1 MTDEN
6 ARIDLTSAQRGIWY
20 AQKIEPDNPTFQIGL
35 YVDIRGPL
43 DVDRMRKAVATTV
56 AEADSLNVVF
66 GEDEKGPFQQL
77 GPARSHLLVRD
88 LRTESSEDPEASAHA
103 LMQEDLET
111 VHDVD
116 EGDLL
121 RSQLFHIGPDHWIF
135 YQRAHHL
142 LVDGYSAVLVLRRES
157 QVYRELADQGT
168 ASDSPF
174 GNLDDLVAEEA
185 RYRSSQRFTT
195 DAEFW
200 KQVRSESETATG
212 LADRPASPARRLV
225 TCNADIPQELSSRL
239 AGSRSAPTLILSA
252 AAAYLHRMTG
262 RESISVGLP
271 VTARRSALSK
281 SVPSMMSKILPV
293 QVQAAPGMTSADLVA
308 DAGATLRETLTHQ
321 RFQYQELST
330 DSDYIGPSVNIFP
343 HVDDIDFGMSTA
355 SLHLLSTGPVDDL
368 SIIVHGIGADPS
380 SDGGSRPAIV
390 RFEANAEL
398 YDQHSLAEHL
408 RQFLSVLRQFDPSE
422 DQHLSGLALIDAGES
437 DELIA
442 GGQGPAQSLPRHTV
456 VEEFSRHARKS
467 PFATAVVAEDGHISF
482 CELDRRSTELA
493 NRLRDCG
500 AGPGT
505 RIAARLGRST
515 TLPIAVLGILRTG
528 AAYVPLDPDYPADR
542 LEAMIA
548 DSAPVLVINSSA
560 ASGPAG
566 ETSVSTDRPVIDIDA
581 EPQSTAPTT
590 ESTQTGSA
598 QAGSQ
603 QTGSTP
609 APDDLAYVIFT
620 SGSTGRPKGIG
631 VEHRSLLNLFHSHK
645 ETIFD
650 PAAQRLGRRLR
661 VAHTA
666 GISFDASWDPLLW
679 LFAGHELHLID
690 SITRRDPETLTDYF
704 AAHGIDSIETTPSF
718 VKALLAHGTFS
729 GTEHPSVVAL
739 GGEAVERGLWDQLA
753 ALPEVD
759 SFNLYGPAE
768 TTVDSLTAP
777 IVAGASPDL
786 GGSVANTRHYVLDS
800 RLAPVPAQARGE
812 LYIAGLNLARGY
824 VGRPATTSERFIA
837 DPFADDGSR
846 MYRTGDI
853 VRRPLAG
860 GIEFLG
866 RADEQIKLRGYR
878 VELSEVELAL
888 QSEGRIRSAAVIL
901 GQNQAGYSQ
910 LLGYITAD
918 EQIDTA
924 EVRRR
929 MKTRVPDYMVPSFI
943 TQIERIPLTV
953 NGKLDRAA
961 LPEPQSAQSESAAP
975 RTVQEQAV
983 AEAFAQVLGVETV
996 GIDDDFFELGGHSLL
1011 ATQLVASLRERF
1023 ASPPALSEIFHHPTV
1038 RELSAGLDLDD
1049 TAQEPA
1055 DELVAADRPAT
1066 IPLSYAQSRL
1076 WFLNQFDPASAAYNI
1091 PLTLRIRGDLD
1102 THALRA
1108 AINDVVA
1115 RHESLRTV
1123 FPWTEGQPE
1132 QVVRAADDV
1141 QIALPLVEISEDL
1154 VDHTVDAEATRG
1166 FDVSSQL
1173 PIRCLL
1179 IRLGT
1184 EDHLLLLTLH
1194 HIAADGWSL
1203 RPLAGDLSAA
1213 YLARARGTT
1222 PAIPELPVQ
1231 YADYALWQRR
1241 TLGSE
1246 DNPDSEIADQLAYWK
1261 DALTG
1266 APVEL
1271 GLPVDRPRS
1280 AQNTDRV
1287 SRRVPVDIDAETHA
1301 GLRRLSGER
1310 NASLFMVLQA
1320 AFAVLLSRLG
1330 AGNDIPIGTPVAG
1343 RTETKLD
1350 DLIGFFVNTIVLR
1363 TDTSGNPSLVDVV
1376 DRVRAS
1382 NLSAY
1387 ANQDAPFERVVDEL
1401 APPRSDQLHPLFQ
1414 VMLTLQNTAPAALDM
1429 GDLDVEPAP
1438 GPEVSEAK
1446 FDLLLDLAERENDGA
1461 SRPVG
1466 ETMPT
1471 VDEAAGIT
1479 GSLEFDSALFDESTA
1494 EAIAA
1499 RFVRVIDQFAADPH
1513 TPLRELE
1520 VLRPDELAE
1529 IRTQGQGRAAVA
1541 PESTVLDVLDSTI
1554 RRHPDRR
1561 ALIADDGELTFAGL
1575 GARIDQIA
1583 HVLASRGITAGDT
1596 VAIALPRS
1604 ADAVAAPLAV
1614 LSIGAVAVP
1623 IDLSYPGERIRLI
1636 LTASAPAAVITDEAE
1651 LPVRP
1656 GTAIGTA
1663 ELHTAEVGRRAD
1675 DTADHGRRWADR
1687 PVPSDR
1693 AYEMY
1698 TSGSTGTPKGV
1709 AVPHSALLN
1718 LLAHHRETIFAEA
1731 GLDVGPVQAAHTA
1744 GLGFDAAWDPVLWLV
1759 AGASLHIVGDEIRRD
1774 AEALVRFC
1782 REHEIRALETTPSFV
1797 RQLIISG
1804 LFDDETEEDRV
1815 PLSLALGGEAVP
1827 EDLWQELA
1835 ANPKVRAHNFYGP
1848 TEFTIDSVT
1857 AAVAGD
1863 RPTIGHPIRNVRTMV
1878 LDQNL
1883 REVPHGVVGDLYLAG
1898 AGIASGYVNRPKET
1912 AARFVAD
1919 PLEPGARMYRTGDL
1933 VRRHPDGS
1941 LDFVSRDDDQI
1952 KLRGYRVELGDVEN
1966 ALATGS
1972 GVTQAA
1978 AIVENLTNPESARLI
1993 GYYTGDADEAA
2004 LRDHL
2009 AAQLP
2014 APMVPHILI
2023 GLDSIPLTSHGKL
2036 DRSRLPAPTASGTTD
2051 SRAARSADEH
2061 TMCRVFSSVLGA
2073 DEIGLDDDFFDLG
2086 GHSLLA
2092 VSLIGRIRT
2101 AFDTELPLR
2110 AIFDSP
2116 TPAAM
2121 LNRLE
2126 SRGRTEPAPA
2136 EEPARTAESADGAP
2150 HMSLTAWSRSHG
2162 QTRPQLIPLSYGQ
2175 ARLHFLNQLDTDASD
2190 YTISLAVRF
2199 SGDLDADS
2207 LGQALTDVIAR
2218 HEILRTVYPSVDGSP
2233 VQQILPPDAGEGLM
2247 ARRTTTSGTQT
2258 AERMRD
2264 EAAVGFDLSRDL
2276 PIRASLFTEGDEWVL
2291 HLVMHHIATD
2301 GASLRPL
2308 TQDLSTAYAALR
2320 GSAHPM
2326 QRTLEVQYA
2335 EYALWQRHV
2344 LEDEQAPAAEAP
2356 LLERKVRAWHDRL
2369 EGIPTDITL
2378 PADRPRPT
2386 TARQSGRHHH
2396 FSLDA
2401 RTSARLAAVAA
2412 ENGASLFMALHS
2424 MLAGYLSRLGAGE
2437 DIVIGSPSAGRS
2449 DPALE
2454 DMVGLFVNTIPIRT
2468 DTSAGPG
2475 LRELL
2480 ARTRAAVIE
2489 AVELDDVPFERLVES
2504 VNPPRELGRHPLF
2517 QVMLSLEES
2526 AAPKLELPGVT
2537 TSIEPEVETGDAK
2550 FDLSFTFRRSDAEA
2564 GLAVVLDFNSSM
2576 FDAETIAGICRRFS
2590 RFVDEAVQDPER
2602 PLDDIALLDPVETRT
2617 AIDSLT
2623 GPEPAD
2629 TPPPV
2634 LDVFAATAARMP
2646 DAMAVRSDQTSLSY
2660 RELDAASSELAHK
2673 LIDRGARAGETVSV
2687 RLSRGPGVIVA
2698 TLAVLKSGAAFNPI
2712 DIDYPR
2718 GRTTAILTDAEPLIV
2733 ITQPGGA
2740 SELAPLLADA
2750 GITPSI
2756 VEISP
2761 ADGSDRTSPAPRG
2774 TPIPRGTAA
2783 TTTAMPPMPHRDSAA
2798 YVTFTSGSTGR
2809 PKGVEVGHSALA
2821 NLLASHR
2828 TRLLP
2833 TPSDEADRIPVA
2845 HTTGIGFDAAW
2856 DPLLWMV
2863 VGHPLHIASETVQR
2877 DPQQLAADL
2886 RGLGIGFW
2894 ETTPSYLRLLTTEP
2908 EFERMLTEAAEEDS
2922 PIILALGGEAIDP
2935 DLWQWL
2941 RDHPGIIA
2949 HNLYGPTETTVD
2961 AFAAPVG
2968 ASPTPVL
2975 GAPLER
2981 MRGYVLDERLHHV
2994 PSGTVGE
3001 LYLAGEQLAHG
3012 YRGRAGLSAERF
3024 VADPHGGSGE
3034 RMYRTGDLVVRHKG
3048 GELVFIGRSDDQIQL
3063 RGYRVE
3069 LGEVE
3074 RALRQAP
3081 GVRDAVVRP
3090 FGTDPATMQLVG
3102 YIVAGAGARTETD
3115 AELAEDATGTS
3126 SRDLLA
3132 DEARDHVRS
3141 VVPSYMAPS
3150 HLVVIDEIPLTAH
3163 GKIDEAALPDP
3174 STAAVGS
3181 RLMPRT
3187 PQEETVAAIFARVL
3201 SLPRVGIDESFFEL
3215 GGHSFLARPLIA
3227 AVNEAF
3233 GADLSVQALFR
3244 SPTVEQLV
3252 REVGRGGADSIA
3264 DSLHRLL
3271 PLRRAGPKPPLFAV
3285 HPATGI
3291 SWGFAAMLHGLDPDR
3306 PLIGLQMPGL
3316 SPGDPAEMTARTLT
3330 ELADDYIDHLQTV
3343 QPSGPYHLIGWS
3355 LGGVLAHRLATR
3367 LQEQGESVAFLG
3379 ILDAFPTGQERN
3391 ADVGEG
3397 SELWA
3402 NYLGAN
3408 HPAITETTEGLD
3420 DERALE
3426 ILRAHGDPLGNVA
3439 PTTIAAMT
3447 RGFFTLARLIREAP
3461 VETFDGELVL
3471 FTATR
3476 DVPSGTPCPDSWRR
3490 FVTGDIHVTEVDAR
3504 HSDML
3509 SAEALEEILPVLSI
3523 HLDEAAE
3530 SQMSSI
3536 HSWNQTPPSNTTR
3549 S

>member
-1 MTDEN
+1 MTDETF
-6 ARIDLTSAQRGIWY
+6 RIDLTSAQRGIWY

-43 DVDRMRKAVATTV
+43 DVDRMREAVATAV

-66 GEDEKGPFQQL
+66 GEDERGPFQEH
-77 GPARSHLLVRD
+77 GPARSHLVVRD
-88 LRTESSEDPEASAHA
+88 LQSEGAEDPEASALE

-111 VHDVD
+111 AHDVD

-121 RSQLFHIGPDHWIF
+121 RSQLFRLGPDHWIF

-157 QVYRELADQGT
+157 QIYRELTEQGT
-168 ASDSPF
+168 GQETELSASPF
-174 GNLDDLVAEEA
+174 GSLDDLVAEESD
-185 RYRSSQRFTT
+185 YRFSQRFTT

-200 KQVRSESETATG
+200 RQLSSESDAATG
-212 LADRPASPARRLV
+212 LATRPASPARRLV

-271 VTARRSALSK
+271 VTARRSSLAK

-293 QVQAAPGMTSADLVA
+293 QLRAAPEMTTADLVA
-308 DAGATLRETLTHQ
+308 DAGATLRETLIHQ

-330 DSDYIGPSVNIFP
+330 DSDYLGPSVNIFP
-343 HVDDIDFGMSTA
+343 HVDDIDFGMSSA

-368 SIIVHGIGADPS
+368 SIIIHGIGADPN

-398 YDQHSLAEHL
+398 YDRHSLAEHL
-408 RQFLSVLRQFDPSE
+408 RQFLSVLCQFDASD
-422 DQHLSGLALIDAGES
+422 DQHLSGLSLIDAGES

-442 GGQGPAQSLPRHTV
+442 GGKGPDQHLPGHTV
-456 VEEFSRHARKS
+456 VEEFSRNARKS

-482 CELDRRSTELA
+482 CELDRRSTQLA
-493 NRLRDCG
+493 DYLREYG

-505 RIAARLGRST
+505 RIAARLGRTT
-515 TLPIAVLGILRTG
+515 TLPIAVLGILKTG
-528 AAYVPLDPDYPADR
+528 AAYVPLDPDYPAGR
-542 LEAMIA
+542 INAMIA
-548 DSAPVLVINSSA
+548 DAAPVLVINSSTA
-560 ASGPAG
+560 AGPDG
-566 ETSVSTDRPVIDIDA
+566 ETSVNSDRPVIDIDA
-581 EPQSTAPTT
+581 EPQPGAPAT
-590 ESTQTGSA
+590 EPTQAGSVQAHTGPA

-603 QTGSTP
+603 QARSTP
-609 APDDLAYVIFT
+609 ALDDLAYVIFT

-631 VEHRSLLNLFHSHK
+631 VEHQSLLNLFHSHK

-650 PAAQRLGRRLR
+650 PAARRLGRGLR

-690 SITRRDPETLTDYF
+690 TLTRRDPETLTDYF
-704 AAHGIDSIETTPSF
+704 TTHGIDSIETTPSF

-729 GTEHPSVVAL
+729 GSGHPSVVAL

-759 SFNLYGPAE
+759 SYNLYGPAE

-777 IVAGASPDL
+777 IVAGASPEL
-786 GGSVANTRHYVLDS
+786 GSSVANTRHYVLDS
-800 RLAPVPAQARGE
+800 RLTPVPAQARGE

-824 VGRPATTSERFIA
+824 VGRPAATSERFIA

-888 QSEGRIRSAAVIL
+888 QAENRIRSAAVIL

-924 EVRRR
+924 EVRRD

-943 TQIERIPLTV
+943 TQIDRIPLTV

-961 LPEPQSAQSESAAP
+961 LPEPESTRSGSAAP
-975 RTVQEQAV
+975 RTFQEQAV
-983 AEAFAQVLGVETV
+983 AEAFTQALGIDTV

-1011 ATQLVASLRERF
+1011 ATQLVASLRKRF
-1023 ASPPALSEIFHHPTV
+1023 AAPPALSEIFHHPTV
-1038 RELSAGLDLDD
+1038 RELSARLELVDAAHD
-1049 TAQEPA
+1049 PV
-1055 DELVAADRPAT
+1055 DELTASDRPAT

-1076 WFLNQFDPASAAYNI
+1076 WFLNQVDPRSASYNI

-1102 THALRA
+1102 SGALHAG
-1108 AINDVVA
+1108 INDVVS

-1132 QVVRAADDV
+1132 QVVLPAADA
-1141 QIALPLVEISEDL
+1141 QIALPIVEISEDL
-1154 VDHTVDAEATRG
+1154 VDHTVNAEATRG
-1166 FDVSSQL
+1166 FDVSTQL
-1173 PIRCLL
+1173 PIRALL
-1179 IRLGT
+1179 VRMDAG
-1184 EDHLLLLTLH
+1184 DHLLLLTLH

-1203 RPLAGDLSAA
+1203 RPLAHDLSTA
-1213 YLARARGTT
+1213 YRARAHGVT
-1222 PAIPELPVQ
+1222 PALAELPIQ
-1231 YADYALWQRR
+1231 YADYALWQHR

-1246 DNPDSEIADQLAYWK
+1246 EAPDSQIAGQLAFWK
-1261 DALTG
+1261 EALSE

-1271 GLPVDRPRS
+1271 RLPVDRPRS
-1280 AQNTDRV
+1280 TQTSDHV
-1287 SRRVPVDIDAETHA
+1287 SRRIPVEIDAETHA

-1320 AFAVLLSRLG
+1320 AFAVLLSKLG
-1330 AGNDIPIGTPVAG
+1330 AGNDLPIGTPVAG

-1350 DLIGFFVNTIVLR
+1350 DLIGFFVNTLVLR

-1382 NLSAY
+1382 NLAAY
-1387 ANQDAPFERVVDEL
+1387 ANQDAPFDRVVDEVG
-1401 APPRSDQLHPLFQ
+1401 PPRSDRLHPLFQ
-1414 VMLTLQNTAPAALDM
+1414 VMLTLQNTAPANLDM
-1429 GDLDVEPAP
+1429 GSLDIEPAP
-1438 GPEVSEAK
+1438 GPQVSDAK
-1446 FDLLLDLAERENDGA
+1446 FDLLLDLAEH
-1461 SRPVG
+1461 
-1466 ETMPT
+1466 ETHGGTRVPE
-1471 VDEAAGIT
+1471 EAAGIT

-1499 RFVRVIDQFAADPH
+1499 RFVRVIDQFIADPH
-1513 TPLRELE
+1513 TPLHELE
-1520 VLRPDELAE
+1520 VLRPDELAV
-1529 IRTQGQGRAAVA
+1529 IRAQSQGRDLVA
-1541 PESTVLDVLDSTI
+1541 PESTILEVLDATV
-1554 RRHPDRR
+1554 RNHPERP
-1561 ALIADDGELTFAGL
+1561 ALIADDGELTFAEL
-1575 GARIDQIA
+1575 GARIDRFA
-1583 HVLASRGITAGDT
+1583 HNLAARGITSGDT

-1614 LSIGAVAVP
+1614 LSLGAVAVP
-1623 IDLSYPGERIRLI
+1623 IDLSYPAERIRLI
-1636 LTASAPAAVITDEAE
+1636 LDASSPDAVITDEDA

-1656 GTAIGTA
+1656 GTAIGTTG
-1663 ELHTAEVGRRAD
+1663 LHTAEVGRRD
-1675 DTADHGRRWADR
+1675 HDTAEVARHATVR

-1709 AVPHSALLN
+1709 AVPHTALMN
-1718 LLAHHRETIFAEA
+1718 LLAHHRQTIFAEA
-1731 GLDVGPVQAAHTA
+1731 GLDSGPVQAAHTA

-1759 AGASLHIVGDEIRRD
+1759 AGASLHIVGDEVRRD
-1774 AEALVRFC
+1774 AEALVEFC
-1782 REHEIRALETTPSFV
+1782 REHRIRALETTPSFV

-1804 LFDDETEEDRV
+1804 LLEDDTEADRV

-1827 EDLWQELA
+1827 ADLWRELA
-1835 ANPKVRAHNFYGP
+1835 AHPGVRAHNFYGP

-1857 AAVAGD
+1857 AAVEGE
-1863 RPTIGHPIRNVRTMV
+1863 RPTIGHPIGNVRTMV
-1878 LDQNL
+1878 LDEHL

-1898 AGIASGYVNRPKET
+1898 AGIATGYVNRPKET
-1912 AARFVAD
+1912 ATRFVAD

-1933 VRRHPDGS
+1933 VSRNPDGS

-1952 KLRGYRVELGDVEN
+1952 KLRGYRVELGDVES
-1966 ALATGS
+1966 ALASGS

-1978 AIVENLTNPESARLI
+1978 AIVENLTDPESARLI
-1993 GYYTGDADEAA
+1993 GYYTGDADDAA
-2004 LRDHL
+2004 LREHL

-2014 APMVPHILI
+2014 AAMVPHVLV

-2036 DRSRLPAPTASGTTD
+2036 DRSRLPAPKASGTQN
-2051 SRAARSADEH
+2051 SRTPHTADER
-2061 TMCRVFSSVLGA
+2061 TMCRQFSSVLGT
-2073 DEIGLDDDFFDLG
+2073 DDIGLDDDFFDLG

-2101 AFDTELPLR
+2101 AFETELPLR

-2116 TPAAM
+2116 TPSR
-2121 LNRLE
+2121 LLQRLE
-2126 SRGRTEPAPA
+2126 SRAPTGQAPAADDAITAEPAENA
-2136 EEPARTAESADGAP
+2136 QHT
-2150 HMSLTAWSRSHG
+2150 SLTAWSRSG
-2162 QTRPQLIPLSYGQ
+2162 QHARPQLIPLSYGQ

-2199 SGDLDADS
+2199 SGDLDPES
-2207 LGQALTDVIAR
+2207 LGQALTNVIAR
-2218 HEILRTVYPSVDGSP
+2218 HEILRTVYPTVDGSP
-2233 VQQILPPDAGEGLM
+2233 VQQILPPDAGVGLM
-2247 ARRTTTSGTQT
+2247 EHRTTTSDTETT
-2258 AERMRD
+2258 ARMRD
-2264 EAAVGFDLSRDL
+2264 EAAIGFDLSRDL
-2276 PIRASLFTEGDEWVL
+2276 PIRASLFTEGEEWVL

-2335 EYALWQRHV
+2335 EFALWQRHV
-2344 LEDEQAPAAEAP
+2344 LEVEQRPGTDAP
-2356 LLERKVRAWHDRL
+2356 LLDRKIRTWHERL
-2369 EGIPTDITL
+2369 EGAPTEITL

-2424 MLAGYLSRLGAGE
+2424 VLAGYLSRLGAGE

-2449 DPALE
+2449 DPAVE

-2475 LRELL
+2475 LRTLL
-2480 ARTRAAVIE
+2480 ARTRSAVID

-2526 AAPKLELPGVT
+2526 ATPTLELPGVT
-2537 TSIEPEVETGDAK
+2537 TNIEPEVETGDAK
-2550 FDLSFTFRRSDAEA
+2550 FDLSFTFRRSDADA
-2564 GLAVVLDFNSSM
+2564 GLAVVLDYNSSM

-2590 RFVDEAVQDPER
+2590 RFVDEAVADPDR
-2602 PLDDIALLDPVETRT
+2602 PLHDIALLDPVETQT
-2617 AIDSLT
+2617 AVDSLT
-2623 GPEPAD
+2623 GPVPAD

-2646 DAMAVRSDQTSLSY
+2646 DAVAVRSDQASLSY
-2660 RELDAASSELAHK
+2660 RELDAASTRLAHE
-2673 LIDRGARAGETVSV
+2673 LIDQGADAGETVSV
-2687 RLSRGPGVIVA
+2687 RLSRGIGVIVA

-2712 DIDYPR
+2712 DIDYPS

-2740 SELAPLLADA
+2740 TELTPLLAAA

-2756 VEISP
+2756 IEVTP
-2761 ADGSDRTSPAPRG
+2761 NGGSTHPAPAH
-2774 TPIPRGTAA
+2774 TSAHPAA
-2783 TTTAMPPMPHRDSAA
+2783 TPSGSAGATATAMLPAPHRDVAA

-2809 PKGVEVGHSALA
+2809 PKGVEVAHRALA
-2821 NLLASHR
+2821 SLLASHR
-2828 TRLLP
+2828 ARFLP
-2833 TPSDEADRIPVA
+2833 TPCGEAERIPVA
-2845 HTTGIGFDAAW
+2845 HTTGLGFDAAW
-2856 DPLLWMV
+2856 DPLLWML
-2863 VGHPLHIASETVQR
+2863 VGHPLHIVSETVQR

-2886 RGLGIGFW
+2886 RRLGIGFW
-2894 ETTPSYLRLLTTEP
+2894 ETTPSYLRLLSAEP
-2908 EFERMLTEAAEEDS
+2908 EFEQMLAEAAEQGA
-2922 PIILALGGEAIDP
+2922 PIVLALGGEAIES

-2941 RDHPGIIA
+2941 REHPGVIA

-2961 AFAAPVG
+2961 AFAAPLA
-2968 ASPTPVL
+2968 ASSTPML

-2981 MRGYVLDERLHHV
+2981 MRGYVLDARLHHV
-2994 PSGTVGE
+2994 PSGTIGE

-3012 YRGRAGLSAERF
+3012 YRGRPGLSAERF
-3024 VADPHGGSGE
+3024 IADPHGAPGE
-3034 RMYRTGDLVVRHKG
+3034 RMYRTGDLVVRHSN

-3074 RALRQAP
+3074 RALRSAP
-3081 GVRDAVVRP
+3081 GIKDALVRP
-3090 FGTDPATMQLVG
+3090 FGTDPATLQLIG
-3102 YIVAGAGARTETD
+3102 YIVAEAGESTEP
-3115 AELAEDATGTS
+3115 ATA
-3126 SRDLLA
+3126 LA

-3141 VVPSYMAPS
+3141 IVPSYMVPS
-3150 HLVVIDEIPLTAH
+3150 RIVVIEGIPLTAH

-3174 STAAVGS
+3174 STATVGS
-3181 RLMPRT
+3181 RLRPRT
-3187 PQEETVAAIFARVL
+3187 PQEEDVVAIFARVL
-3201 SLPRVGIDESFFEL
+3201 SLPQVGIDESFFEL

-3227 AVNEAF
+3227 AVNEAL
-3233 GADLSVQALFR
+3233 GAELSVQALFR

-3252 REVGRGGADSIA
+3252 LEADRGGADSIA
-3264 DSLHRLL
+3264 ESLHRLL
-3271 PLRRAGPKPPLFAV
+3271 PLRSAGTKAPLFAV

-3291 SWGFAAMLHGLDPDR
+3291 SWGFAAMLGGLDPQR

-3316 SPGDPAEMTARTLT
+3316 APDDPEVMTAQTLT
-3330 ELADDYIDHLQTV
+3330 ELADDYIAHMQTV
-3343 QPSGPYHLIGWS
+3343 QPEGPYHLIGWS
-3355 LGGVLAHRLATR
+3355 LGGILAHRLATR
-3367 LQEQGESVAFLG
+3367 LQERGESVAFLG
-3379 ILDAFPTGQERN
+3379 ILDAFPTGQESN

-3408 HPAITETTEGLD
+3408 HPAITETTHGLD
-3420 DERALE
+3420 DERAME
-3426 ILRAHGDPLGNVA
+3426 ILREQGDPLGNVA
-3439 PTTIAAMT
+3439 PETIAAMT
-3447 RGFFTLARLIREAP
+3447 SGFFTLARLIREAP
-3461 VETFDGELVL
+3461 VKTFDGELLL

-3476 DVPSGTPCPDSWRR
+3476 DVPDDTPGPDSWRR
-3490 FVTGDIHVTEVDAR
+3490 FVTGDIHATEVDAR

-3509 SAEALEEILPVLSI
+3509 GAEALDEILPVLSI

-3530 SQMSSI
+3530 SQTRPF
-3536 HSWNQTPPSNTTR
+3536 HSRVETPHQKHP
-3549 S
+3549 

>member
-6 ARIDLTSAQRGIWY
+6 TRIDLTSAQRGIWY

-43 DVDRMRKAVATTV
+43 DVDRMREAVATTV

-88 LRTESSEDPEASAHA
+88 LRTESSEDPEDSAHA
-103 LMQEDLET
+103 LMQEDLDT

-121 RSQLFHIGPDHWIF
+121 RSQLFCLGDDHWIF

-174 GNLDDLVAEEA
+174 GSLDDLVAEEA
-185 RYRSSQRFTT
+185 QYRSSQRFAT

-200 KQVRSESETATG
+200 KQMRSESETATS
-212 LADRPASPARRLV
+212 LAERPASPARRLV

-293 QVQAAPGMTSADLVA
+293 QLQAAPEMTTADLVA
-308 DAGATLRETLTHQ
+308 GAGATLREALIHQ

-368 SIIVHGIGADPS
+368 SIIIHGIGADPS
-380 SDGGSRPAIV
+380 SEGGSRPAIV

-408 RQFLSVLRQFDPSE
+408 RQFLSVLCQFDPSG
-422 DQHLSGLALIDAGES
+422 DQHLAGLSLIAADES

-442 GGQGPAQSLPRHTV
+442 GGKGPEQSLPRHTV
-456 VEEFSRHARKS
+456 VEEFSRHARRS

-482 CELDRRSTELA
+482 GELDRRSTQLA
-493 NRLRDCG
+493 DRLRDLG
-500 AGPGT
+500 AGPGA

-515 TLPIAVLGILRTG
+515 TLPVAVLGILRTG

-542 LEAMIA
+542 IEAMIA
-548 DSAPVLVINSSA
+548 DAAPVLVINSSTV
-560 ASGPAG
+560 SGPAG
-566 ETSVSTDRPVIDIDA
+566 ETNMTTDRPVIDIDA
-581 EPQSTAPTT
+581 QPQSAAPAA
-590 ESTQTGSA
+590 ESTQAGSAQAGSAQTGSA

-650 PAAQRLGRRLR
+650 PAARRLGRGLR

-690 SITRRDPETLTDYF
+690 SVTRRDPETLTDYF
-704 AAHGIDSIETTPSF
+704 SAHGIDSIETTPSF

-759 SFNLYGPAE
+759 SYNLYGPAE

-888 QSEGRIRSAAVIL
+888 QSEDRIRSAAVIL
-901 GQNQAGYSQ
+901 GQNRAGYSQ

-918 EQIDTA
+918 EQIDAA
-924 EVRRR
+924 EVRRH

-961 LPEPQSAQSESAAP
+961 LPEPESTRSESAAP
-975 RTVQEQAV
+975 RTVREQAV

-1011 ATQLVASLRERF
+1011 ATQLVASLRKRF
-1023 ASPPALSEIFHHPTV
+1023 AAPPALSEVFHHPTV
-1038 RELSAGLDLDD
+1038 RELSAGLDLGD
-1049 TAQEPA
+1049 TAEEPA
-1055 DELVAADRPAT
+1055 HELVAAGRPAT

-1076 WFLNQFDPASAAYNI
+1076 WFLNQFDPTSAAYNI

-1102 THALRA
+1102 TGALRA
-1108 AINDVVA
+1108 AINDVVS

-1123 FPWTEGQPE
+1123 FPWTEGQPH
-1132 QVVRAADDV
+1132 QVIRAADDA
-1141 QIALPLVEISEDL
+1141 QIALPIVEISEDL
-1154 VDHTVDAEATRG
+1154 VDHTVDAEATHG
-1166 FDVSSQL
+1166 FDVSTQL
-1173 PIRCLL
+1173 PIRALL
-1179 IRLGT
+1179 VRLGAD
-1184 EDHLLLLTLH
+1184 DHLLLLTLH

-1203 RPLAGDLSAA
+1203 RPLAGDLSDA
-1213 YLARARGTT
+1213 YRARARGTT
-1222 PAIPELPVQ
+1222 PTIPELPIQ

-1246 DNPDSEIADQLAYWK
+1246 EDPDSEIADQLAHWK
-1261 DALTG
+1261 DALSG

-1271 GLPVDRPRS
+1271 RLPVDRPRS

-1287 SRRVPVDIDAETHA
+1287 SRRIPIDIDAETHA

-1330 AGNDIPIGTPVAG
+1330 AGTDIPIGTPVAG

-1350 DLIGFFVNTIVLR
+1350 DLIGFFVNTLVLR

-1438 GPEVSEAK
+1438 GPQVSEAK

-1461 SRPVG
+1461 THTVG
-1466 ETMPT
+1466 DMHT
-1471 VDEAAGIT
+1471 VSEAAGIT

-1520 VLRPDELAE
+1520 VLSPDEIAE
-1529 IRTQGQGRAAVA
+1529 IRAQGQGRDAVA
-1541 PESTVLDVLDSTI
+1541 PESTILDVLDSTI
-1554 RRHPDRR
+1554 RSHPERR
-1561 ALIADDGELTFAGL
+1561 ALIADDGELTFARL
-1575 GARIDQIA
+1575 GALIDQIA
-1583 HVLASRGITAGDT
+1583 HVLAARGITAGDS

-1604 ADAVAAPLAV
+1604 ADAIAAPLAV

-1636 LTASAPAAVITDEAE
+1636 LDASAPAAIITDEAE

-1656 GTAIGTA
+1656 GTAIGTT
-1663 ELHTAEVGRRAD
+1663 ELHTAELGRR
-1675 DTADHGRRWADR
+1675 GADR

-1804 LFDDETEEDRV
+1804 LFEDDTGGDRV

-1835 ANPKVRAHNFYGP
+1835 EHPAVRARNFYGP

-1857 AAVAGD
+1857 AAVEGD

-1878 LDQNL
+1878 LDQHL
-1883 REVPHGVVGDLYLAG
+1883 CEVPRGVVGDLYLAG

-1912 AARFVAD
+1912 ATRFVAD

-1933 VRRHPDGS
+1933 VRRNPDGS

-1966 ALATGS
+1966 ALAS
-1972 GVTQAA
+1972 GDGVAQAA
-1978 AIVENLTNPESARLI
+1978 AIVENPTDPGSARLI

-2014 APMVPHILI
+2014 APMVPHILV

-2036 DRSRLPAPTASGTTD
+2036 DRSRLPAPAASGAKD
-2051 SRAARSADEH
+2051 SRAARTADER
-2061 TMCRVFSSVLGA
+2061 TMCRQFSSVLGTE
-2073 DEIGLDDDFFDLG
+2073 DIGLDDDFFDLG

-2092 VSLIGRIRT
+2092 VSLIGRIRA

-2110 AIFDSP
+2110 AVFDSP
-2116 TPAAM
+2116 TPAA
-2121 LNRLE
+2121 LLHRLD
-2126 SRGRTEPAPA
+2126 SRGPTEPAST
-2136 EEPARTAESADGAP
+2136 EEPTITAESAGGAP
-2150 HMSLTAWSRSHG
+2150 HLSLTAWSRSHG
-2162 QTRPQLIPLSYGQ
+2162 HTRPQLIPLSYGQ

-2199 SGDLDADS
+2199 SGDLDPES
-2207 LGQALTDVIAR
+2207 LGQALTNVIAR
-2218 HEILRTVYPSVDGSP
+2218 HEILRTVYPSVEGSP

-2247 ARRTTTSGTQT
+2247 EHRTTTSGAET

-2291 HLVMHHIATD
+2291 HLVMHHLATD

-2335 EYALWQRHV
+2335 EFALWQRHV
-2344 LEDEQAPAAEAP
+2344 LEGEEAPAAEAP
-2356 LLERKVRAWHDRL
+2356 LLKRKIRAWHDRL
-2369 EGIPTDITL
+2369 EGIPTDISL

-2424 MLAGYLSRLGAGE
+2424 VLAGYLSRLGAGE

-2475 LRELL
+2475 LRALL
-2480 ARTRAAVIE
+2480 ARTRAAVID
-2489 AVELDDVPFERLVES
+2489 AVELDDVPFERLVEA

-2517 QVMLSLEES
+2517 QVMLSLEETS
-2526 AAPKLELPGVT
+2526 APSLDLPGVT
-2537 TSIEPEVETGDAK
+2537 TSVEPEVETGDAK

-2564 GLAVVLDFNSSM
+2564 GLAVVLDYNSSM

-2590 RFVDEAVQDPER
+2590 RFVDEAVKDPER
-2602 PLDDIALLDPVETRT
+2602 PLRDIALLDPVDTRT
-2617 AIDSLT
+2617 AIESLT
-2623 GPEPAD
+2623 GPVPAD

-2646 DAMAVRSDQTSLSY
+2646 DAVAARSDRTSLSY
-2660 RELDAASSELAHK
+2660 RELDAASTRLAHE
-2673 LIDRGARAGETVSV
+2673 LIDQGAGAGDTVSV
-2687 RLSRGPGVIVA
+2687 RLSRGLGVIVA

-2718 GRTTAILTDAEPLIV
+2718 GRTTAILTDAAPLIV
-2733 ITQPGGA
+2733 ITQPG
-2740 SELAPLLADA
+2740 STLAPVPADA

-2756 VEISP
+2756 IEISP
-2761 ADGSDRTSPAPRG
+2761 ADGSARPSPAPQG
-2774 TPIPRGTAA
+2774 STVPRATAA
-2783 TTTAMPPMPHRDSAA
+2783 TTTATLPAPHRDSAA

-2809 PKGVEVGHSALA
+2809 PKGVEVGHAALA

-2828 TRLLP
+2828 ARFLP
-2833 TPSDEADRIPVA
+2833 TPSDEAERIPVA

-2856 DPLLWMV
+2856 DPLLWMM
-2863 VGHPLHIASETVQR
+2863 VGHPLHIVSETVQR
-2877 DPQQLAADL
+2877 DPQRLAADL
-2886 RGLGIGFW
+2886 RRLGIGFW
-2894 ETTPSYLRLLTTEP
+2894 ETTPSYLRLLSTEP
-2908 EFERMLTEAAEEDS
+2908 EFERMLADAAEQGA
-2922 PIILALGGEAIDP
+2922 PIVLALGGEAIDP

-2941 RDHPGIIA
+2941 HDHPGIIA

-2968 ASPTPVL
+2968 ASPTPML
-2975 GAPLER
+2975 GTPLER
-2981 MRGYVLDERLHHV
+2981 MRGYILDERLNHV
-2994 PSGTVGE
+2994 PSGTIGE
-3001 LYLAGEQLAHG
+3001 LYLTGEQLAHG
-3012 YRGRAGLSAERF
+3012 YRGRPGLSAERF
-3024 VADPHGGSGE
+3024 VADPHGGPGE
-3034 RMYRTGDLVVRHKG
+3034 RMYRTGDLVVRHAD

-3090 FGTDPATMQLVG
+3090 FGTDPATIQLVG
-3102 YIVAGAGARTETD
+3102 YVVAEAGARTGT
-3115 AELAEDATGTS
+3115 ATELADA
-3126 SRDLLA
+3126 
-3132 DEARDHVRS
+3132 ARDHVRS
-3141 VVPSYMAPS
+3141 IVPSYMAPS

-3174 STAAVGS
+3174 STATVGS
-3181 RLMPRT
+3181 RLRPRT
-3187 PQEETVAAIFARVL
+3187 PQEEAVVAIFARVL
-3201 SLPRVGIDESFFEL
+3201 SLPQVGIDESFFEL

-3227 AVNEAF
+3227 AVNEAL
-3233 GADLSVQALFR
+3233 GAELSVQALFR

-3252 REVGRGGADSIA
+3252 LEAGRGGADSIA
-3264 DSLHRLL
+3264 ESLHRLL
-3271 PLRRAGPKPPLFAV
+3271 PLRRAGTKPPLFAV

-3291 SWGFAAMLHGLDPDR
+3291 SWGFAAMLGGLDPER

-3316 SPGDPAEMTARTLT
+3316 SPDDPEEMTAQTLT
-3330 ELADDYIDHLQTV
+3330 ELADDYITHLQTV
-3343 QPSGPYHLIGWS
+3343 QPEGPYHLIGWS
-3355 LGGVLAHRLATR
+3355 LGGILAHRLATR
-3367 LQEQGESVAFLG
+3367 LQERGESVAFLG
-3379 ILDAFPTGQERN
+3379 ILDAFPDGQERN

-3408 HPAITETTEGLD
+3408 HPAITETMEGLD

-3439 PTTIAAMT
+3439 SETIAAMT

-3461 VETFDGELVL
+3461 VEAFDGELLL

-3476 DVPSGTPCPDSWRR
+3476 DVPNGTPGPESWRR

-3509 SAEALEEILPVLSI
+3509 GSEAVGEILPVLSI
-3523 HLDEAAE
+3523 HMDEAAE

>member
-1 MTDEN
+1 MTDETS
-6 ARIDLTSAQRGIWY
+6 RIDLTSAQRGIWY

-43 DVDRMRKAVATTV
+43 DIDVMRAAVATTV
-56 AEADSLNVVF
+56 SEADSLNVVF
-66 GEDEKGPFQQL
+66 GEDEQGPFQEH
-77 GPARSHLLVRD
+77 GPARSRLLVND
-88 LRTESSEDPEASAHA
+88 LQTEGAEDPEASAQA

-121 RSQLFHIGPDHWIF
+121 RSQLFHLGPDHWIF

-157 QVYRELADQGT
+157 QIYRELAEQGT
-168 ASDSPF
+168 AHSDSPF
-174 GNLDDLVAEEA
+174 GSLDELVAEEGD
-185 RYRSSQRFTT
+185 YRSSQRFST

-200 KQVRSESETATG
+200 KQMRSEAETATG
-212 LADRPASPARRLV
+212 LATRPASSARRLV
-225 TCNADIPQELSSRL
+225 TLNADIPEDLASRL

-262 RESISVGLP
+262 RESVSVGLP
-271 VTARRSALSK
+271 VTARRSALAK

-293 QVQAAPGMTSADLVA
+293 QLQTGPEMTTADLVA
-308 DAGATLRETLTHQ
+308 GAGAALRETLIHQ
-321 RFQYQELST
+321 RFQYQELGT

-343 HVDDIDFGMSTA
+343 HVDDIDFGMSSA
-355 SLHLLSTGPVDDL
+355 SLHLLSTGPVDDF
-368 SIIVHGIGADPS
+368 SIIIHGLGADPDS
-380 SDGGSRPAIV
+380 EGGSRPAIV

-398 YDQHSLAEHL
+398 YDRHSLAEHL
-408 RQFLSVLRQFDPSE
+408 RQFLSVLCQFDPSGG
-422 DQHLSGLALIDAGES
+422 QHLAGLSLVDAGETE
-437 DELIA
+437 ELIA
-442 GGQGPAQSLPRHTV
+442 GGKGPDQHLPGHTV

-482 CELDRRSTELA
+482 CELDRRSTQLA
-493 NRLRDCG
+493 DYLRDYG

-505 RIAARLGRST
+505 RIAARLGRTT
-515 TLPIAVLGILRTG
+515 TLPIAVLGILKAG
-528 AAYVPLDPDYPADR
+528 AAYVPLDPDYPAGR
-542 LEAMIA
+542 INAMIA
-548 DSAPVLVINSSA
+548 DAAPVLVINSSTEA
-560 ASGPAG
+560 GPAG
-566 ETSVSTDRPVIDIDA
+566 ETSVTTERPVIDIDA
-581 EPQSTAPTT
+581 EPQSAAPFATPA
-590 ESTQTGSA
+590 SGSA
-598 QAGSQ
+598 Q
-603 QTGSTP
+603 TWSTP

-631 VEHRSLLNLFHSHK
+631 VEHQSLLNLFHSHK

-650 PAAQRLGRRLR
+650 PAARRLGRGLR

-690 SITRRDPETLTDYF
+690 TFTRRDPETLTDYF
-704 AAHGIDSIETTPSF
+704 TTHGIDSIETTPSF
-718 VKALLAHGTFS
+718 VKALLAHGTFA

-753 ALPEVD
+753 SLPEVD
-759 SFNLYGPAE
+759 SYNLYGPAE

-777 IVAGASPDL
+777 IVAGTAPDL

-800 RLAPVPAQARGE
+800 RLTPVPAQARGE

-824 VGRPATTSERFIA
+824 VDRPATTSERFIA

-853 VRRPLAG
+853 VRRPLSG

-888 QSEGRIRSAAVIL
+888 QADSRIRSAAVIL
-901 GQNQAGYSQ
+901 AQNQAGYSQ

-918 EQIDTA
+918 EEIDTA
-924 EVRRR
+924 EVRRD

-953 NGKLDRAA
+953 NGKLDRAG
-961 LPEPQSAQSESAAP
+961 LPAPESTRSGSAAP
-975 RTVQEQAV
+975 RTDQEQAV
-983 AEAFAQVLGVETV
+983 AEAFAQALGVEAV

-1011 ATQLVASLRERF
+1011 ATQLVASLRAKF
-1023 ASPPALSEIFHHPTV
+1023 ATAPALSEIFHHPTV
-1038 RELSAGLDLDD
+1038 RELSARLDLN
-1049 TAQEPA
+1049 AAA
-1055 DELVAADRPAT
+1055 DEPVRELIAAERPAT

-1076 WFLNQFDPASAAYNI
+1076 WFLNQFDPKSAAYTI
-1091 PLTLRIRGDLD
+1091 PLTLRIRGNVDAG
-1102 THALRA
+1102 ALSA
-1108 AINDVVA
+1108 AINDVVS

-1123 FPWTEGQPE
+1123 YPWTEGQPE
-1132 QVVRAADDV
+1132 QVILAADDA
-1141 QIALPLVEISEDL
+1141 QIALPIVEIVEDL
-1154 VDHTVDAEATRG
+1154 VDHTVNAEATRG
-1166 FDVSSQL
+1166 FDVSTQL
-1173 PIRCLL
+1173 PIRALL
-1179 IRLGT
+1179 IRIGP

-1203 RPLAGDLSAA
+1203 RPLAGDLSTA
-1213 YLARARGTT
+1213 YRARSHGSAPTV
-1222 PAIPELPVQ
+1222 AELPVQ
-1231 YADYALWQRR
+1231 YADYALWQRE

-1246 DNPDSEIADQLAYWK
+1246 DAPDSEIAGQLAFWK
-1261 DALTG
+1261 DALSE

-1271 GLPVDRPRS
+1271 SLPVDRPRS
-1280 AQNTDRV
+1280 ARASGPV
-1287 SRRVPVDIDAETHA
+1287 SRRIPVEIDARTHA

-1320 AFAVLLSRLG
+1320 AFAVLLSKLG

-1350 DLIGFFVNTIVLR
+1350 DLIGFFVNTLVLR
-1363 TDTSGNPSLVDVV
+1363 TDTSGNPSLVDIV
-1376 DRVRAS
+1376 DRVRAF
-1382 NLSAY
+1382 NLGAY
-1387 ANQDAPFERVVDEL
+1387 ANQDAPFERVVDEVN
-1401 APPRSDQLHPLFQ
+1401 PPRSDQLHPLFQ
-1414 VMLTLQNTAPAALDM
+1414 VMLTLQNTASADLVM
-1429 GDLDVEPAP
+1429 GDLDIETAPAP
-1438 GPEVSEAK
+1438 QVSDAK
-1446 FDLLLDLAERENDGA
+1446 FDLLLDLAERETIGGA
-1461 SRPVG
+1461 RVP
-1466 ETMPT
+1466 E
-1471 VDEAAGIT
+1471 EAVGIT

-1499 RFVRVIDQFAADPH
+1499 RFVRVIDQFVADPH
-1513 TPLRELE
+1513 TPLHELE
-1520 VLRPDELAE
+1520 VLRPDELAV
-1529 IRTQGQGRAAVA
+1529 IRAQSQGRDLVA
-1541 PESTVLDVLDSTI
+1541 PEPTILEVLDATM
-1554 RRHPDRR
+1554 RNHPERR
-1561 ALIADDGELTFAGL
+1561 ALIADDGELTFAEL
-1575 GARIDQIA
+1575 GARIDRFAQ
-1583 HVLASRGITAGDT
+1583 VLAARGIISGDT

-1623 IDLSYPGERIRLI
+1623 IDLSYPAERIRLI
-1636 LTASAPAAVITDEAE
+1636 LDASSPDAVITDEDA

-1656 GTAIGTA
+1656 GTAIGTC
-1663 ELHTAEVGRRAD
+1663 ELHAAEVGRRD
-1675 DTADHGRRWADR
+1675 DGTAELGRHRADR
-1687 PVPSDR
+1687 SAQAGRPAPSDR

-1709 AVPHSALLN
+1709 AVPHSALMN
-1718 LLAHHRETIFAEA
+1718 LLAHHRQTTFAEA
-1731 GLDVGPVQAAHTA
+1731 GLDSDPVQAAHTA

-1759 AGASLHIVGDEIRRD
+1759 AGASLHIVGDEVRRD
-1774 AEALVRFC
+1774 AEGLVRFC
-1782 REHEIRALETTPSFV
+1782 REHRIQALETTPSFL

-1804 LFDDETEEDRV
+1804 LLEDEAEADRV

-1827 EDLWQELA
+1827 TDLWRDLA
-1835 ANPKVRAHNFYGP
+1835 NHPGVRAHNFYGP

-1857 AAVAGD
+1857 AAVEGD
-1863 RPTIGHPIRNVRTMV
+1863 RPTIGHPIGNVRIMV
-1878 LDQNL
+1878 LDEHL

-1898 AGIASGYVNRPKET
+1898 AGIATGYVNRPKET
-1912 AARFVAD
+1912 ATRFVAD

-1933 VRRHPDGS
+1933 VSRNPDGS

-1952 KLRGYRVELGDVEN
+1952 KLRGYRVELGDVES
-1966 ALATGS
+1966 ALASGS

-1978 AIVENLTNPESARLI
+1978 AIVENLTDPESARLI

-2004 LRDHL
+2004 LREHL

-2014 APMVPHILI
+2014 APMVPHVLV

-2036 DRSRLPAPTASGTTD
+2036 DRTRLPTPTASGTQD
-2051 SRAARSADEH
+2051 SRAAHTADER
-2061 TMCRVFSSVLGA
+2061 TMCRQFSSVLGT

-2116 TPAAM
+2116 TPAT
-2121 LNRLE
+2121 LLQRLD
-2126 SRGRTEPAPA
+2126 SRGPTGQAPADETTNTAEPA
-2136 EEPARTAESADGAP
+2136 EDTQ
-2150 HMSLTAWSRSHG
+2150 HTSLTAWSRSG
-2162 QTRPQLIPLSYGQ
+2162 QHDRPPLIPLSYGQ

-2199 SGDLDADS
+2199 SGDLDPEA
-2207 LGQALTDVIAR
+2207 LGQALTNVIAR
-2218 HEILRTVYPSVDGSP
+2218 HEILRTIYPTVDGSP
-2233 VQQILPPDAGEGLM
+2233 VQQILPPDASVGLM
-2247 ARRTTTSGTQT
+2247 EHRTTDSGAETT
-2258 AERMRD
+2258 ARMRD

-2276 PIRASLFTEGDEWVL
+2276 PIRATLFTEGEERVL

-2335 EYALWQRHV
+2335 EFALWQRHV
-2344 LEDEQAPAAEAP
+2344 LEVEQRPGTDAP
-2356 LLERKVRAWHDRL
+2356 LLDRKIRTWHERL
-2369 EGIPTDITL
+2369 EGAPTDIRL

-2424 MLAGYLSRLGAGE
+2424 VLAGYLSRLGAGE

-2449 DPALE
+2449 DPAVE

-2475 LRELL
+2475 LRTLL
-2480 ARTRAAVIE
+2480 ARTRTAVID

-2526 AAPKLELPGVT
+2526 ATPTLELPGVT

-2550 FDLSFTFRRSDAEA
+2550 FDLSFTFRRSDADT
-2564 GLAVVLDFNSSM
+2564 GLAVVLDYNSSM

-2590 RFVDEAVQDPER
+2590 RFVDEAVTDPDR
-2602 PLDDIALLDPVETRT
+2602 PLHDIALLDPVERQT

-2623 GPEPAD
+2623 GPVPAD

-2646 DAMAVRSDQTSLSY
+2646 DAVAVRSDQTSLSY
-2660 RELDAASSELAHK
+2660 RELDAASTRLAHE
-2673 LIDRGARAGETVSV
+2673 LIDQGADAGETVSV
-2687 RLSRGPGVIVA
+2687 RLSRGIGVIVA

-2712 DIDYPR
+2712 DIDYPS

-2733 ITQPGGA
+2733 ITQPGGTA
-2740 SELAPLLADA
+2740 ELAPLLAAA

-2756 VEISP
+2756 IEVTPNGGSTHPTP
-2761 ADGSDRTSPAPRG
+2761 AHPPAHPASTSSGSSGA
-2774 TPIPRGTAA
+2774 TA
-2783 TTTAMPPMPHRDSAA
+2783 TAMLPTPHRDAAA

-2809 PKGVEVGHSALA
+2809 PKGVEVGHPALA
-2821 NLLASHR
+2821 SLLASHR
-2828 TRLLP
+2828 ARFLP
-2833 TPSDEADRIPVA
+2833 TLCGEAGRIPVA
-2845 HTTGIGFDAAW
+2845 HTTGLGFDAAW
-2856 DPLLWMV
+2856 DPLLWML
-2863 VGHPLHIASETVQR
+2863 VGHPLHIVSETGQR

-2886 RGLGIGFW
+2886 RRLGIGFW
-2894 ETTPSYLRLLTTEP
+2894 ETTPSYLRLLSAEP
-2908 EFERMLTEAAEEDS
+2908 EFGRMLAEAAEQGS
-2922 PIILALGGEAIDP
+2922 PIVLALGGEAIES

-2941 RDHPGIIA
+2941 REHPGIIA

-2961 AFAAPVG
+2961 AFAAPLA
-2968 ASPTPVL
+2968 ASSTPML
-2975 GAPLER
+2975 GAPLQR
-2981 MRGYVLDERLHHV
+2981 MRGYVLDARLHHV
-2994 PSGTVGE
+2994 PSETIGE

-3012 YRGRAGLSAERF
+3012 YRGRPGLSAERF
-3024 VADPHGGSGE
+3024 VADPHGAPGE
-3034 RMYRTGDLVVRHKG
+3034 RMYRTGDLVVRHSG
-3048 GELVFIGRSDDQIQL
+3048 GELVFIARSDDQIQL

-3074 RALRQAP
+3074 RALRSAP
-3081 GVRDAVVRP
+3081 GIKDALVRP
-3090 FGTDPATMQLVG
+3090 FGTDPATLQLIG
-3102 YIVAGAGARTETD
+3102 YIIAEAGEADENTATE
-3115 AELAEDATGTS
+3115 
-3126 SRDLLA
+3126 LA

-3141 VVPSYMAPS
+3141 IVPSYMVPS
-3150 HLVVIDEIPLTAH
+3150 RIVVIEGIPLTAH

-3174 STAAVGS
+3174 STATVGS
-3181 RLMPRT
+3181 RLRPRT
-3187 PQEETVAAIFARVL
+3187 PQEEAVVAIFARVL
-3201 SLPRVGIDESFFEL
+3201 SLPQVGIDESFFEL

-3227 AVNEAF
+3227 AVNEALE
-3233 GADLSVQALFR
+3233 AELSVQALFR

-3252 REVGRGGADSIA
+3252 LEADRSGADSIA
-3264 DSLHRLL
+3264 ESLHRLL
-3271 PLRRAGPKPPLFAV
+3271 PLRSAGTKAPLFAV

-3291 SWGFAAMLHGLDPDR
+3291 SWGFAAMLGGLDPQR

-3316 SPGDPAEMTARTLT
+3316 SPDDPEVMTAQTLT
-3330 ELADDYIDHLQTV
+3330 ELADDYIAHLQTV
-3343 QPSGPYHLIGWS
+3343 QPEGPYHLIGWS
-3355 LGGVLAHRLATR
+3355 LGGILAHRLATR
-3367 LQEQGESVAFLG
+3367 LQERGESVEFLG

-3397 SELWA
+3397 SELWT

-3420 DERALE
+3420 DERAME
-3426 ILRAHGDPLGNVA
+3426 ILRENGDPLGNVT
-3439 PTTIAAMT
+3439 PETIAAMT
-3447 RGFFTLARLIREAP
+3447 SGFFTLARLIREAP
-3461 VETFDGELVL
+3461 VETFDGELLL

-3476 DVPSGTPCPDSWRR
+3476 DVPNGTPGPDSWHR
-3490 FVTGDIHVTEVDAR
+3490 FVTGDIHVTEVAAR

-3509 SAEALEEILPVLSI
+3509 GAAALDEILPVLSI

-3530 SQMSSI
+3530 SQTRPF
-3536 HSWNQTPPSNTTR
+3536 HSRVETPPQIHP
-3549 S
+3549 